1 MWVCVF
7 VTFSRSIFCKLS
19 SYWNWQWQSYL
30 GICWQQK
37 SSQFI
42 AYMYIQNSSMYLARF
57 CLQRPLFW
65 GSFWKFLLVSRTFPG
80 EKAARSYSKKKSVFM
95 LANLRFFKPARL
107 FYQIVSW
114 FWWAKTW
121 VQKLFFIGSDK
132 QKRCW
137 AINPRWECWI
147 YIVGSGTQKL
157 FCVEYLLRHIS

>member
-1 MWVCVF
+1 MVSILLGVGVCVF

-107 FYQIVSW
+107 FYQIPSFMIYLMSQNLCPKAVFHW
-114 FWWAKTW
+114 IRQAKT
-121 VQKLFFIGSDK
+121 
-132 QKRCW
+132 
-137 AINPRWECWI
+137 
-147 YIVGSGTQKL
+147 
-157 FCVEYLLRHIS
+157 LLGN